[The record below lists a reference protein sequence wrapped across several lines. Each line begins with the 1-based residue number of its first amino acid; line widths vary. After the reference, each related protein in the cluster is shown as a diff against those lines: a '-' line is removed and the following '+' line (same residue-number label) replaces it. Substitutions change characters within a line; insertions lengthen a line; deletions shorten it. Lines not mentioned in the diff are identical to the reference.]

1 MSQTPIRT
9 REVWDSTVGKQTLLA
24 GERRLRILAK
34 LRGESMVRVSELAT
48 ELNASQMTIRRDLTA
63 MDAEGL
69 LRQVHGGAVL
79 PRSAEGPVAAPDG
92 DRLDAG
98 HVGIVVPT
106 ADYYFA
112 PVIQGCKETLS
123 AEGVPASVM
132 VSNYDVARER
142 RICRQFV
149 AAGAHAIVYAPT
161 FVLPAAADVTSW
173 LFELPIPV
181 VLLERDIAD
190 PASGRALSSVRT
202 AYEKGWEM
210 SLRHLRGLGHERV
223 ALVTHGLR
231 QVGVNLETLWKQAA
245 TDAGY
250 RPEDTVLL
258 LDPRA
263 TLSPRQE
270 VLDDILAGIERTG
283 VTGIISHCDQATL
296 DIVHAVRARGW
307 RIPEDLSVITNEDQ
321 IAQLTDPPLTS
332 SSPVKPVLGRTAARM
347 AHDLGLDGTATIQ
360 HVLVQPTFTDRGSC
374 APPARDATG

>member
-1 MSQTPIRT
+1 M
-9 REVWDSTVGKQTLLA
+9 GKQTQLA
-24 GERRLRILAK
+24 DERRLKILAK
-34 LRGESMVRVSELAT
+34 LRGDSAVRVRELAA
-48 ELNASQMTIRRDLTA
+48 ELNTSQMTIRRDLMA

-79 PRSAEGPVAAPDG
+79 RRSAEDPAPAADG
-92 DRLDAG
+92 ERLDTG

-123 AEGVPASVM
+123 GEGVPASVM
-132 VSNYDVARER
+132 VSNYDLARER
-142 RICRQFV
+142 EICQQFV
-149 AAGAHAIVYAPT
+149 EAGAHAIIYAPT
-161 FVLPAAADVTSW
+161 FVHPAAAEVTSW
-173 LFELPIPV
+173 LFELPVPV

-190 PASGRALSSVRT
+190 AATGQALSSVRT

-231 QVGVNLETLWKQAA
+231 QVGVNLETLWQRAA

-250 RPEDTVLL
+250 ALEDAILL

-263 TLSPRQE
+263 TLSPPRK
-270 VLDDILAGIERTG
+270 VLDDILAGIDHAG

-296 DIVHAVRARGW
+296 DLVHAVRARGW

-332 SSPVKPVLGRTAARM
+332 SSPVKSVLGRTAARM
-347 AHDLGLDGTATIQ
+347 AHDLGLDSTATIQ
-360 HVLVQPTFTDRGSC
+360 HVLIQPMFTDRGSC
-374 APPARDATG
+374 APPGGRTTG